1 MKKSFNENIYT
12 LLSSDS
18 YSSDSQQGLLEEVGR
33 ATMFLWKTE
42 QEAEFVNKLEN
53 VKKWTA
59 PRDI

>member
-53 VKKWTA
+53 VKNGQ

>member
-33 ATMFLWKTE
+33 ATMFLCKTE

-53 VKKWTA
+53 VKNGQ